1 MDYATER
8 WLKLAGTRTCQYGEL
23 RGETIA
29 LGLQALHRFLSKSKL
44 FRRVKKCSPPPWN
57 VDTLGYSALCPLK
70 EPRAVVR
77 GCASES
83 RLKVHQRCDLIRLVA
98 RLLCSCFFP
107 RGEPPAFHVGGKN
120 PEFQGFIIFPFPF
133 QGRNGGNWSQNYLWC
148 PNDRRG

>member
-1 MDYATER
+1 MTSWQPCRTPHPHPVKRNKSHAVRLDYATER

-98 RLLCSCFFP
+98 RLLCSCIFP
-107 RGEPPAFHVGGKN
+107 RGEPPAFHVGLSL
-120 PEFQGFIIFPFPF
+120 IHI
-133 QGRNGGNWSQNYLWC
+133 
-148 PNDRRG
+148 